1 MWRALFLAIGIFLM
15 IVGLES
21 LTVDRV
27 LLRIRY
33 TPPPPI
39 SPFYN
44 EPKLGANIQVVP
56 PHWAPWTL
64 LGTGAVTC
72 LYSFTIPRRVNGN

>member
-15 IVGLES
+15 ILGLET

-27 LLRIRY
+27 LLRFHEAAS
-33 TPPPPI
+33 PI
-39 SPFYN
+39 SPFDT
-44 EPKLGANIQVVP
+44 EPRLGANLQFVP
-56 PHWAPWTL
+56 QHWVPWTL

-72 LYSFTIPRRVNGN
+72 LYSFTIPRRVNGG

>member
-15 IVGLES
+15 ILGLES

-27 LLRIRY
+27 LLRIHDA
-33 TPPPPI
+33 PPPPI
-39 SPFYN
+39 SPFDT
-44 EPKLGANIQVVP
+44 EPRLGANVQVVP
-56 PHWAPWTL
+56 PHWVPWTL

-72 LYSFTIPRRVNGN
+72 LYSFTIPRRVNGG